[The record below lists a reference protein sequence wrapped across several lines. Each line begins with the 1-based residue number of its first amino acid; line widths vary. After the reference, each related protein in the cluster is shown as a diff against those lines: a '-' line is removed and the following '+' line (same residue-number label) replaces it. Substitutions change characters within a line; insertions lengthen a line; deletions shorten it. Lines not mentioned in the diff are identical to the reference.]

1 MQPGVLQWA
10 RERARVSRDELA
22 RKMQVNVDRVV
33 EWEETGNI
41 SIAQADRLAERTHTP
56 LGLLYLSKP
65 PDDKLPIPDFR
76 TRHVDASPLRASLDL
91 LETVYAMQ
99 RRQDWMRDDLIESG
113 AEPLAFVGAYSRAHD
128 PVIVANAMR
137 DALGITDDWAESVDS

>member
-22 RKMQVNVDRVV
+22 RKMQVKVDRVV

-41 SIAQADRLAERTHTP
+41 SVAQADRLAERTHTP

-65 PDDKLPIPDFR
+65 PEDNLPIPDFR
-76 TRHVDASPLRASLDL
+76 TRNTEAPPLRPSLDL
-91 LETVYAMQ
+91 LETVYGMQ
-99 RRQDWMRDDLIESG
+99 RRQDWMREELIRKG
-113 AEPLAFVGAYSRAHD
+113 TDPL
-128 PVIVANAMR
+128 
-137 DALGITDDWAESVDS
+137 